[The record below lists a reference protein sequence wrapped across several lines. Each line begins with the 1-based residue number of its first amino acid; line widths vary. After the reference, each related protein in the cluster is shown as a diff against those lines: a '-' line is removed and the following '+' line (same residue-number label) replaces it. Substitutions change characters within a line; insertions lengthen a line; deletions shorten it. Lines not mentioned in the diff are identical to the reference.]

1 MQPPQLKPALAGTAD
16 VALPAAFAG
25 PSMTYDGSSGKCENL
40 DSNPRS
46 CEEGDEDAGTYSADY
61 RVYQQRPDDT
71 HNATRRRSSSV
82 GQLSVEQVLT
92 SVAPLSSPPQHMAA
106 RTRSSHLPHGNGTSA
121 DRSAS
126 VSLPPAYPD
135 RFSTHAVGDCP
146 AHHGT
151 VSSSWCC
158 DSTCATR
165 TGEANGKVPPEGNG
179 CSERFSPH
187 RIGSAL
193 LSSTA
198 ETAPGYLL
206 ALIGVVTGVLLFLPW
221 SSNPVHIALMVL
233 SSLVGC
239 VCGLLYW
246 ISERRWYRRWRH
258 GFYDASGAAAASCSA
273 GGARGWHV
281 ESAAGSAGPRYHDHD
296 ADDEV
301 SSVGMCCCAGCVSH
315 LIDRQHFRV
324 VLPTAQLLLLG
335 TFVLVSPQVMATWTA
350 PMASTTGR
358 GGGAILADRGAGH
371 AARYGAT
378 LYPVEAVWKTCL
390 LHAWIGMRFS
400 LPLLWSLLV
409 GLVHMAVLLAQYQHA
424 GPGTLLTLVV
434 WMSVPLL
441 CFAFAM
447 CITRPRPAVVEE
459 QQHHQLL
466 RGLASGGGAAGYS
479 ASYGAGVGE
488 PLPPFVNFSIGR
500 RRDALEATCASVP
513 YSSPSTVT
521 TAAPAPATQY
531 SAHPSRRVVL
541 PPPPVAAYSPASY
554 AQMFS
559 AEGIDGSYL
568 ARLKVGE
575 FGSLVRGGSGGVGI
589 AAARYPQA
597 NYGGLGTAVPS
608 RYESDQRLI
617 APQRPVRPRYNA
629 AARSPAPSV
638 QQGAPLLAPKFF
650 DSAGVPP
657 RDDLIGL
664 ATPHDITLPPQH
676 GRARDLSAPLYS
688 PSSLSQAVRE
698 ARYEP
703 AHYPINNMDEVTYP
717 TTSAAAMLPSSG
729 DGTHPSLPLPQTSRQ
744 LAPPSRLS
752 IVSSSTP
759 STMLVSNLEPAP
771 QPRRQRRKHV
781 QQAAAGEVEEAGA
794 FRDDAVDSDGAA
806 AAIVPADSSHQKTRQ
821 HRRTGSATAKGQ
833 RTWSGVAATAAAAKS
848 MSAAAPAAD
857 DDGCANGVDVP
868 NAPVHGRGDDGEE
881 WDSEPP
887 IPAGTSL
894 EDACA
899 PYLVLDAALVIVDVG
914 PSLCRLLGTT
924 VDAVLFRRLPDV
936 LAWLDVVERETAV
949 MLVSAVAQ
957 PLRTAAAAVRGEKR
971 GAGAHSTREEKA
983 KKGKGMKRRH
993 SGAQDGMRDNHH
1005 DTNENRNASSGAAKQ
1020 LQKPSEM
1027 EVRDNVAEGA
1037 PVRRI
1042 TLRGHCPYYAKASGS
1057 TREISAG
1064 RCSRRPPFA
1073 LCFDVWAERLAAP
1086 APSTAGSWRRHRSS
1100 AVGGGRPLPT
1110 PFVIILR
1117 RPLLHGLCD
1126 ALPLPVA
1133 LVHPRT
1139 GEVLCWNRY
1148 AARLTGCT
1156 AYDMLGTPAYGSFVY
1171 EGLPGAATTAASQG
1185 GFSSTGRH
1193 LPPPPPS
1200 PSVEFASSTHRRQQ
1214 SSNTAA
1220 LSAATAAG
1228 TVPDGEVASNGF
1240 APPPVKSTSPTTAA
1254 LLLSS
1259 QQTTS
1264 TAFSPLQNARLQ
1276 RQHGG
1281 AGSPTFVDQAS
1292 PPPHAAGLYGTFTV
1306 VASQQHRDTPLPG
1319 FFYVPCTRAAAAVA
1333 GVPLSAVG
1341 HSGELAMTTAIG
1353 GGGARPSSSSSTGG
1367 GPHQIS
1373 SLQLPWSLAGRGG
1386 TVAAAAGHADR
1397 VPSQLTAASQS
1408 PLSFGVGGGG
1418 GDNKNS
1424 TSGVAVGARCPRPPP
1439 PPPLAA
1445 GLDRGTDPYDE
1456 AGVATAFETDGSKE
1470 AQGDGDEDVMAAPY
1484 CSSPVMVHGLLFRA
1498 TLRPLR
1504 GVLCSEEGGV
1514 VENQLG
1520 GPLRTSASAVEGEH
1534 AGGRGAEGNPFF
1546 NQPPRAAHEE
1556 DSAAVEGKD
1565 AEEGQALAR
1574 DKNMQAHGDDKSG
1587 SDDSVEALLSER
1599 QPHHR
1604 HHRLHRTAAGARMRN
1619 SECEEDSGAEDQSD
1633 MDDDDDDDTPFDE
1646 DDLPKAM
1653 AGTMNGGL
1661 TLAATLEQ
1669 LFATKAMAC
1678 NFGLDKEPAACPRRS
1693 AASTVTTTATAASG
1707 ALLSSELL
1715 PQYSLR
1721 EALQQLAASESPLL
1735 LTFSE
1740 PPLYATT
1747 CASAEALLQERRLS
1761 HHRVSSPSPDEHGYS
1776 GVLTHANNGGVAA
1789 AASGGDCTSVP
1800 ESYLGTPQAPFLRRQ
1815 RPQVP
1820 ALWGDGSSSLQ
1831 FVAAV
1836 KEAVD
1841 SYRESIEE
1849 DSSGYTDLLGL
1860 LSLSGANGGCCPS
1873 SGYAARNSSS
1883 SLTPTSF
1890 GGAPDAAVTTAIT
1903 ADAVRQLR
1911 LLKSLSDQLLQATA
1925 AYNRTRQSM
1934 SSTTCG
1940 LSGGCGCGGVAA
1952 RVSPSSSSPS
1962 LSLGLFAAPS
1972 VPDADAA
1979 HERHLHARRHG
1990 SATTPSPHKD
2000 PPAGGPLGFSAHQS
2014 PFQPPPP
2021 PPHLAF
2027 TSEEARGAHR
2037 RLQGG
2042 GPHRR
2047 QPGEPAASA
2056 STGGSGAHTGIYR
2069 DPNSTPFSVASEDVT
2084 GVAPSAV
2091 GDSRNWAL
2099 KEPPPPPHHG
2109 ATRTSGSGGRRD
2121 IQDGGA
2127 SPVKSRPRHAAKS
2140 STASAPLKVSRGR
2153 HTGARHGRRGG
2164 AGAGASTPAP
2174 SPPLVPLDAAV
2185 DVAKES
2191 RSSGYMGEI
2200 SGSTPSSASPCG
2212 VGGSGR
2218 TAAAA
2223 PAATSSLNA
2232 STLLVAAGSVPAMS
2246 TPRPHATGA
2255 SASALD
2261 VATPQTE
2268 LHSSPRPCDTVVA
2281 SGEGEA
2287 SGRGGGAGED
2297 TAAAGGVTSR
2307 LTTSPR
2313 YQGSLLLSPS
2323 LAAAEMGELE
2333 ASYGTESRQQRP
2345 QHRSSPNIISGAGS
2359 GSGATPVKRDAS
2371 PRRRSSAVYRRESS
2385 LDVLPSAPLG
2395 SGSFRGNGGLVPTSS
2410 SASPSAGAGAGGQGT
2425 GSPSPHPARTGS
2437 GSLNANA
2444 NAAAAATAA
2453 VRSTPRRPGEG
2464 AVWAVLV
2471 SRDEATIPS
2480 CCISVNLGDEFRL
2493 GRSSKCTAVVS
2504 DSFVSSTQF
2513 SIVRTVSAST
2523 TAQDSQSPGSGRS
2536 ERGAR
2541 RNKAFT
2547 VTLYDRSA
2555 NGTYVNVK
2563 KLGKDKSC
2571 VLRDRALITFRLST
2585 SQFFLGF
2592 VFMLTDERGVPLD
2605 DRTGMG
2611 GGSGLRSLLDARLSP
2626 QPQTGRR
2633 TNASSTGGGGKE
2645 SSSSQNTVMASPN
2658 ALSTS
2663 AARRNTPRAL
2673 STPDNSSFASG
2684 TPNGSRRAGGGA
2696 PRSSRHAHRE
2706 TIEWKIGEEMLGK
2719 GGNAEVYLGIN
2730 LTNGQLIAVKRVRL
2744 PTFAHGSDAEQD
2756 PEAKAILQQYRS
2768 LQEEISVLSKATHP
2782 NIVQYYGSSQNS
2794 TYFNI
2799 LLEFVPGGSL
2809 RHLLDNFGA
2818 LSPGV
2823 ILSYVHQAL
2832 EGLAYLHRHNIVHS
2846 DFKAAN
2852 ILITEKGKVKLTD
2865 FGTARLLTRPHATAA
2880 RGGGEAQSVT
2890 SRTTPGQRKDDPVS
2904 VGAGGTLHIAGT
2916 LRWMDPALFHNP
2928 HSSGAADVT
2937 AAATAKDSSDKLG
2950 GPTKAGD
2957 IWSVGCT
2964 MIEMMSGEAPWFEY
2978 DFESEEQIVNLLT
2991 YTAEPPEIPECPEC
3005 PDLVTIAQTCLKMD
3019 PARRPTCEEL
3029 LRIVEEATARL
3040 QAQSTSPSVS
3050 PSREVSQQHP
3060 AVPGSVSG
3068 AGTGLRSSSTLLCPQ
3083 MEPGTNSAF
3092 ASLTANPAA
3101 AAYGPGTD
3109 DRRRAE
3115 RVGRPS
3121 DSTPMSFAV
3130 GGDGGSSAPLSA
3142 RDAALP
3148 TVL

>member
-16 VALPAAFAG
+16 VAPPAAFAG
-25 PSMTYDGSSGKCENL
+25 PSMTYDGSSGRCENL
-40 DSNPRS
+40 YSNPCS
-46 CEEGDEDAGTYSADY
+46 CEERDEDASSYSADY
-61 RVYQQRPDDT
+61 RVYQQRPGIM
-71 HNATRRRSSSV
+71 HAATQRRSSSL
-82 GQLSVEQVLT
+82 GQLSVVQVPT
-92 SVAPLSSPPQHMAA
+92 SVAPLSSPPQPAVA
-106 RTRSSHLPHGNGTSA
+106 RARSSHLPHVNGTSA
-121 DRSAS
+121 DRSVS
-126 VSLPPAYPD
+126 VSLPPAYSD
-135 RFSTHAVGDCP
+135 RFNAHVVGDCP
-146 AHHGT
+146 EHHGT
-151 VSSSWCC
+151 GSSWWCC
-158 DSTCATR
+158 GSSCATR
-165 TGEANGKVPPEGNG
+165 TGEANGKVPAEGAG
-179 CSERFSPH
+179 CSERFSSH
-187 RIGSAL
+187 RVGSAL

-198 ETAPGYLL
+198 EIAPGYLL
-206 ALIGVVTGVLLFLPW
+206 GLIGVVTGLLLFLPW
-221 SSNPVHIALMVL
+221 SSNPVHISLMVL
-233 SSLVGC
+233 SSVVGC

-246 ISERRWYRRWRH
+246 VLERRWHRRWQH

-273 GGARGWHV
+273 EGARDRHA
-281 ESAAGSAGPRYHDHD
+281 ESAAGSAAPRYHDHD
-296 ADDEV
+296 ADEEV
-301 SSVGMCCCAGCVSH
+301 SSVDVCCCAGCASN
-315 LIDRQHFRV
+315 LLDRQHFRT
-324 VLPTAQLLLLG
+324 VLPGVQLLLLG
-335 TFVLVSPQVMATWTA
+335 AFVLVSPQVMATWTA
-350 PMASTTGR
+350 PMASTTGL
-358 GGGAILADRGAGH
+358 GGGAILADSEAGH
-371 AARYGAT
+371 GGRYGAT

-409 GLVHMAVLLAQYQHA
+409 GLVHMAVLLAQCQHA

-447 CITRPRPAVVEE
+447 CITRPRPAMVEG
-459 QQHHQLL
+459 QQQHQLL
-466 RGLASGGGAAGYS
+466 RALA
-479 ASYGAGVGE
+479 AGVGA
-488 PLPPFVNFSIGR
+488 PLLPFANSSRGR
-500 RRDALEATCASVP
+500 SRDAFEATYASVS
-513 YSSPSTVT
+513 YASPLTAT
-521 TAAPAPATQY
+521 PAAPAPAMQY
-531 SAHPSRRVVL
+531 SAHPSRRAVL
-541 PPPPVAAYSPASY
+541 PPPPVAAYSAASY
-554 AQMFS
+554 AQMLS
-559 AEGIDGSYL
+559 AESIGGSYL
-568 ARLKVGE
+568 ARLKVGGW
-575 FGSLVRGGSGGVGI
+575 GSLVRGGGGVSM

-597 NYGGLGTAVPS
+597 NYGDRGTAVFS
-608 RYESDQRLI
+608 HYESDQRVI
-617 APQRPVRPRYNA
+617 SPQRPVRQRYNVA
-629 AARSPAPSV
+629 VRSPAPEFV
-638 QQGAPLLAPKFF
+638 

-657 RDDLIGL
+657 RDNLIGL
-664 ATPHDITLPPQH
+664 ATAHDTTLPPQH
-676 GRARDLSAPLYS
+676 GQARDPSSPLYP
-688 PSSLSQAVRE
+688 PSSPPLALRE
-698 ARYEP
+698 ARYES
-703 AHYPINNMDEVTYP
+703 AHHPINTVGEVMYP
-717 TTSAAAMLPSSG
+717 ATSAAAMLPSSG
-729 DGTHPSLPLPQTSRQ
+729 DGAHPSLSLPQASRQ

-752 IVSSSTP
+752 NVSSSSP
-759 STMLVSNLEPAP
+759 STMLVGNLGPAP
-771 QPRRQRRKHV
+771 QPRRRQLRKHA
-781 QQAAAGEVEEAGA
+781 QQGTAGEVEEAGV

-806 AAIVPADSSHQKTRQ
+806 AAIAPADLWHQETLQ
-821 HRRTGSATAKGQ
+821 HRRAGSTTAKEQ
-833 RTWSGVAATAAAAKS
+833 RVWSGVVSTAVAAKS
-848 MSAAAPAAD
+848 MTAAASAAD
-857 DDGCANGVDVP
+857 DEGCTNGVDAPHV
-868 NAPVHGRGDDGEE
+868 PVHGSDDDGEE
-881 WDSEPP
+881 WDDELP
-887 IPAGTSL
+887 IPAGASL

-924 VDAVLFRRLPDV
+924 VDAVLFRRLQDV
-936 LAWLDVVERETAV
+936 LAWLDVVEQETAV
-949 MLVSAVAQ
+949 RLVSAVAQ
-957 PLRTAAAAVRGEKR
+957 PLRTAAAAERGEKR
-971 GAGAHSTREEKA
+971 GAGAHSPREEKA
-983 KKGKGMKRRH
+983 KKGK
-993 SGAQDGMRDNHH
+993 DMRGHH
-1005 DTNENRNASSGAAKQ
+1005 DDNENRSALSGAAKQ
-1020 LQKPSEM
+1020 LEKPSEKG
-1027 EVRDNVAEGA
+1027 VRDNVAEGA

-1042 TLRGHCPYYAKASGS
+1042 TLRGHCPYYVKASGS
-1057 TREISAG
+1057 TGAISAG

-1086 APSTAGSWRRHRSS
+1086 ALKAGGSWRRRKSS
-1100 AVGGGRPLPT
+1100 AVGGGRQLAT

-1139 GEVLCWNRY
+1139 GEVLGWNHY

-1156 AYDMLGTPAYGSFVY
+1156 AYDMLGMPAYGSFVY
-1171 EGLPGAATTAASQG
+1171 EGFPGASPTTASQG

-1193 LPPPPPS
+1193 LPPPPPQS
-1200 PSVEFASSTHRRQQ
+1200 PSVESASSAHRRQR

-1220 LSAATAAG
+1220 LSAATAVG

-1240 APPPVKSTSPTTAA
+1240 ALPSAKSTLPTTAA

-1259 QQTTS
+1259 HQTTS
-1264 TAFSPLQNARLQ
+1264 TAFSPLHDARLQ

-1306 VASQQHRDTPLPG
+1306 AASQQHRDTPLPG
-1319 FFYVPCTRAAAAVA
+1319 FFYVPCTCAAAAVA
-1333 GVPLSAVG
+1333 GVPLPAVG
-1341 HSGELAMTTAIG
+1341 DNGEPAVTSASG
-1353 GGGARPSSSSSTGG
+1353 GGGARPSSASSTGG

-1373 SLQLPWSLAGRGG
+1373 SFQPPWSLAGRGG
-1386 TVAAAAGHADR
+1386 TAAAAARHADR
-1397 VPSQLTAASQS
+1397 LPSQLTAASPS
-1408 PLSFGVGGGG
+1408 PFPFGVDGGGG
-1418 GDNKNS
+1418 GNTNI
-1424 TSGVAVGARCPRPPP
+1424 TSGAVGGVRCPRPPP

-1445 GLDRGTDPYDE
+1445 GLECGTDSDE
-1456 AGVATAFETDGSKE
+1456 AGLATAFETDGNKE
-1470 AQGDGDEDVMAAPY
+1470 AQGDGGEDVMAAPY
-1484 CSSPVMVHGLLFRA
+1484 CSSPAMVRGLLFRA

-1520 GPLRTSASAVEGEH
+1520 GPLRRSASAVEGEH
-1534 AGGRGAEGNPFF
+1534 AGGRGAEGNPFL
-1546 NQPPRAAHEE
+1546 NPPPRAAREE
-1556 DSAAVEGKD
+1556 ESAAVEEED
-1565 AEEGQALAR
+1565 AGEELALAR
-1574 DKNMQAHGDDKSG
+1574 EKNMQAYGNDKSA
-1587 SDDSVEALLSER
+1587 SDESGGALLSEL
-1599 QPHHR
+1599 QQHHR
-1604 HHRLHRTAAGARMRN
+1604 HHRLDCTAAGARMRN
-1619 SECEEDSGAEDQSD
+1619 SECEEDSGGDGESA
-1633 MDDDDDDDTPFDE
+1633 MDDEDDTPFDE

-1653 AGTMNGGL
+1653 AGTMHGGL

-1669 LFATKAMAC
+1669 LFATKAMSC
-1678 NFGLDKEPAACPRRS
+1678 NFRLDKESVAGPRRS

-1740 PPLYATT
+1740 PPIYATA
-1747 CASAEALLQERRLS
+1747 CASAEALLQERRLR
-1761 HHRVSSPSPDEHGYS
+1761 HRRVSSVSPDEHGYS

-1789 AASGGDCTSVP
+1789 AASGGGCTSVP
-1800 ESYLGTPQAPFLRRQ
+1800 ESYLGTPPAPFLHQ
-1815 RPQVP
+1815 HLPQVP
-1820 ALWGDGSSSLQ
+1820 VLWGDGSASLQ

-1860 LSLSGANGGCCPS
+1860 LSLSGGNGGCGPS

-1903 ADAVRQLR
+1903 ADAARQLR

-1934 SSTTCG
+1934 SSTTWG
-1940 LSGGCGCGGVAA
+1940 LSGGGVAA
-1952 RVSPSSSSPS
+1952 RMSPSPSSPS
-1962 LSLGLFAAPS
+1962 LSLGLFAAPP

-1979 HERHLHARRHG
+1979 NERHRNTRRPG
-1990 SATTPSPHKD
+1990 SATTPSPYKD
-2000 PPAGGPLGFSAHQS
+2000 HPAGGPFGVSAHQS

-2021 PPHLAF
+2021 PPQLAF
-2027 TSEEARGAHR
+2027 TGEEAEGTHR

-2056 STGGSGAHTGIYR
+2056 SPGGSGAHTGIYR

-2084 GVAPSAV
+2084 GVVPSAV
-2091 GDSRNWAL
+2091 GDSRNLAL
-2099 KEPPPPPHHG
+2099 KEPPPPPHRS
-2109 ATRTSGSGGRRD
+2109 AKRTSGGGSGGRRA
-2121 IQDGGA
+2121 IQDGGT

-2140 STASAPLKVSRGR
+2140 STASAPLKGSRGR
-2153 HTGARHGRRGG
+2153 HTGSRHGRRGG
-2164 AGAGASTPAP
+2164 ASASTPVH
-2174 SPPLVPLDAAV
+2174 SPPLVPLDVGV
-2185 DVAKES
+2185 DLAKEP
-2191 RSSGYMGEI
+2191 RSSGHMEEI
-2200 SGSTPSSASPCG
+2200 SGSTSSPASPCG
-2212 VGGSGR
+2212 GGSGGSGR
-2218 TAAAA
+2218 TAAATFA
-2223 PAATSSLNA
+2223 TTSSLNA
-2232 STLLVAAGSVPAMS
+2232 RTSLVAAGSVPAMS

-2268 LHSSPRPCDTVVA
+2268 LHSSPRRYDTA
-2281 SGEGEA
+2281 AAFGEGEE

-2297 TAAAGGVTSR
+2297 ATAAGGVASR
-2307 LTTSPR
+2307 LATSPR
-2313 YQGSLLLSPS
+2313 LQGSLLLSPS
-2323 LAAAEMGELE
+2323 LAAAEVVELE
-2333 ASYGTESRQQRP
+2333 ASHSTESRQQRL
-2345 QHRSSPNIISGAGS
+2345 QHRSSPNIISGAGC
-2359 GSGATPVKRDAS
+2359 GSGATSAKRDAS

-2385 LDVLPSAPLG
+2385 LDVLQSAPVG
-2395 SGSFRGNGGLVPTSS
+2395 SGSFGGNGGLVPTSN
-2410 SASPSAGAGAGGQGT
+2410 SASPPAGAGAGGHGT

-2444 NAAAAATAA
+2444 AAAA
-2453 VRSTPRRPGEG
+2453 RSTAPRRPGEG

-2480 CCISVNLGDEFRL
+2480 CRISVNLGDEFRL

-2523 TAQDSQSPGSGRS
+2523 TAQDLQSPGSGRS

-2571 VLRDRALITFRLST
+2571 VLRDKALITFRLST

-2592 VFMLTDERGVPLD
+2592 VFMLTDEHGVPLD

-2645 SSSSQNTVMASPN
+2645 SSSSQNTVVASPT
-2658 ALSTS
+2658 APSAS

-2696 PRSSRHAHRE
+2696 PRSGRHAHRE

-2756 PEAKAILQQYRS
+2756 PEARAILQQYRS

-2794 TYFNI
+2794 AYFNI

-2865 FGTARLLTRPHATAA
+2865 FGTARLLNRPHATAA

-2890 SRTTPGQRKDDPVS
+2890 SRTAPGQRKDDAVS
-2904 VGAGGTLHIAGT
+2904 VGGGGTLQIAGT
-2916 LRWMDPALFHNP
+2916 LRWMDPGLFHNP

-2937 AAATAKDSSDKLG
+2937 VAVAAKDSSDKLG

-3005 PDLVTIAQTCLKMD
+3005 PDLVTIAQACLKMD
-3019 PARRPTCEEL
+3019 PAQRPTCEEL

-3040 QAQSTSPSVS
+3040 QAQSMSPSVS
-3050 PSREVSQQHP
+3050 PSREVSQQQQP
-3060 AVPGSVSG
+3060 AAPGSLPG
-3068 AGTGLRSSSTLLCPQ
+3068 AGTGVRSSSTLFCPQ
-3083 MEPGTNSAF
+3083 VEAATSSAS
-3092 ASLTANPAA
+3092 ASLTANPVAV
-3101 AAYGPGTD
+3101 YGPGTD

-3115 RVGRPS
+3115 RTGRPR
-3121 DSTPMSFAV
+3121 DSTPISVAV

-3142 RDAALP
+3142 RDAASSTAL
-3148 TVL
+3148 